1 MRVRC
6 LINYTINDKYKI
18 TQSFYN
24 DEVDGDMKNMVDKI
38 FILNKNKDIVIE
50 SIELKEN
57 ASETPIN
64 FEEKIILANEE
75 PLKSILIPF
84 FSYFMIK
91 LKKYWIR
98 ILSIP
103 KIPYF
108 CSK

>member
-6 LINYTINDKYKI
+6 LINYTINDKHKI

-24 DEVDGDMKNMVDKI
+24 DGVDNDMKNMIDKI

-64 FEEKIILANEE
+64 FKEKIILANEE
-75 PLKSILIPF
+75 PLKSIL
-84 FSYFMIK
+84 K
-91 LKKYWIR
+91 N
-98 ILSIP
+98 
-103 KIPYF
+103 
-108 CSK
+108 SKMFH